1 MSIKVKLAIILPTM
15 AGGGME
21 RMRVH
26 LMQEWAGQG
35 VDMDLVVSRF
45 QGPLCEMVP
54 EQVKIHEV
62 AWRNPLLFPWGLFR
76 YLLKHRPTHI
86 LSAAN
91 DINAMTLILGRLAC
105 PDAVMV
111 VSVHNHLSTELSQ
124 ARGIGLLKLR
134 VVVGLLCRVIARAGK
149 VVAVSRSVADD
160 LRTHFPG
167 LGDKLRVI
175 LNPVITTQVRE
186 RLNLPLEG
194 CPVQLGTPW
203 IVFVGRFVPAKGL
216 DVLLEAFRLIAG
228 KTAAHL
234 ILLGE
239 GPLRPKLESMI
250 REMELTGRVY
260 FGGFQDNPLLWMR
273 EANLLVLP
281 SRHEGLPNVLIEALA
296 CGTQIV
302 ATDCPGGSAEI
313 LEEGKY
319 GQLVPV
325 ENPEALA
332 KAMLRSLNGDFHVD
346 QDKLKAR
353 AEDFTVEKAA
363 KKYMDTLL
371 DKI

>member
-91 DINAMTLILGRLAC
+91 DINAMTLIISRLAC
-105 PDAVMV
+105 PEASVL
-111 VSVHNHLSTELSQ
+111 VSVHNHLSTELAQ
-124 ARGIGLLKLR
+124 AKGIGLLKLR
-134 VVVGLLCRVIARAGK
+134 TVAGLLRRVVYRAGG

-160 LRTHFPG
+160 LRTHLPG
-167 LGDKLRVI
+167 LGAKLRII
-175 LNPVITTQVRE
+175 LNPVLTPHVRQ
-186 RLNLPLEG
+186 RLNQSLEG
-194 CPVQLGTPW
+194 CPVPLGTPW
-203 IVFVGRFVPAKGL
+203 IIFVGRFVPAKGL
-216 DVLLEAFRLIAG
+216 DVLLEAFGQIAG

-234 ILLGE
+234 VLLGE
-239 GPLRPKLESMI
+239 GPLRSKLESKI

-260 FGGFQDNPLLWMR
+260 FAGFQNNPLPWMR
-273 EANLLVLP
+273 EASLLVLP
-281 SRHEGLPNVLIEALA
+281 SRHEGLPGVLIEALA

-313 LEEGKY
+313 LGDGKY
-319 GQLVPV
+319 SQLVPV

-332 KAMLRSLNGDFHVD
+332 KAMLQSLNGDFHMD
-346 QDKLKAR
+346 PDKLKAR

-363 KKYMDTLL
+363 KEYMDTLL
-371 DKI
+371 DNI